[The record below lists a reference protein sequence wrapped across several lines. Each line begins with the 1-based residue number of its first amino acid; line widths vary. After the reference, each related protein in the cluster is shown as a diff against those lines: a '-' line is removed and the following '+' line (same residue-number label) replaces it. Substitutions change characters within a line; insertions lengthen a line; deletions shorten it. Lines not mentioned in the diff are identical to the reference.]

1 MGVFKLALSGAGR
14 ACRGRGSHGQDN
26 FINSN
31 SESLLADCEMT
42 PPASLTP
49 QGSHNSAVPRLC
61 LCHTMGHTRIDL
73 LVSHFRN
80 TRVTILPCQ
89 AVTPRPRRARSAHH
103 PHRAPSIVLPGN
115 IPQRSLP
122 SANKILLSF
131 PRQTSLPEPRPSL
144 DKLCA
149 SNLLPKHASTLLLC
163 VKRHQSNSFANSHYC
178 QPDAYIASSDPSKH
192 LISAKLPF
200 LSHFSIITSLGQPVY
215 HSQRHPPSNR
225 LSLFC
230 SRHAQI

>member
-1 MGVFKLALSGAGR
+1 MSQQSSPV
-14 ACRGRGSHGQDN
+14 
-26 FINSN
+26 
-31 SESLLADCEMT
+31 
-42 PPASLTP
+42 
-49 QGSHNSAVPRLC
+49 RL
-61 LCHTMGHTRIDL
+61 
-73 LVSHFRN
+73 
-80 TRVTILPCQ
+80 
-89 AVTPRPRRARSAHH
+89 
-103 PHRAPSIVLPGN
+103 
-115 IPQRSLP
+115 SLP
-122 SANKILLSF
+122 APAAHVQHTIPIVRLPLFSQATSLNVLY
-131 PRQTSLPEPRPSL
+131 PRQIKYHYPFLDKRAYPEPRPSL

-149 SNLLPKHASTLLLC
+149 SNLLPMAKHASTLLLC